1 LSIICSFHKVNFF
14 LDIFIF
20 SYIIHI
26 NIYLSRTKMK
36 IQQLSQEIGVGI
48 DTLRIWERRY
58 GFPVPGRDARGHR
71 SYSADQ
77 VEQLRVVKKLQDC
90 GQRPGKIFALNP
102 RDRHALLEQLTS
114 EKLPCDDRLQR
125 LVEEMGPGQI
135 AAELDKQRKSLGLQG
150 FIRQYVIPMLQ
161 LLDHGWTSG
170 QLSIAREH
178 LISEQ
183 LEKQLWL
190 ELDKTV
196 PEYQPQI
203 LFLTLSGERHKIG
216 LLLSAV
222 IFQNSGLRVHWL
234 REELPL
240 SEIPQLTTE
249 LGVTG
254 VALSFSSH
262 YPRRQAKQDLRNLR
276 KQLDPGIKIIVGGH
290 AVQQMTS
297 LPDLLVCSDLEQIP
311 QLVSRHFSK
320 QQSKRAD
327 QA

>member
-1 LSIICSFHKVNFF
+1 
-14 LDIFIF
+14 
-20 SYIIHI
+20 
-26 NIYLSRTKMK
+26 MK

-71 SYSADQ
+71 SYSAKQ
-77 VEQLRVVKKLQDC
+77 VEQLRVVKKLQDL

-102 RDRHALLEQLTS
+102 QDRGALLEQLTTD
-114 EKLPCDDRLQR
+114 KLPCDDRLQY
-125 LVEEMGPGQI
+125 LIDEMEPRKIG
-135 AAELDKQRKSLGLQG
+135 AELDEQRNSLGLIG
-150 FIRQYVIPMLQ
+150 FIRHCAVPLLQ
-161 LLDHGWTSG
+161 LLDHGWTTG

-178 LISEQ
+178 LITDQLEQ
-183 LEKQLWL
+183 LLKL

-196 PEYQPQI
+196 KENRPQI
-203 LFLTLSGERHKIG
+203 LFLTLCGERHKIG

-222 IFQNSGLRVHWL
+222 MFQQYGVQVHWL

-240 SEIPQLTTE
+240 SEIPQLASE

-276 KQLDPGIKIIVGGH
+276 KQLDPGVKIIAGGQ
-290 AVQQMTS
+290 AVEQVNS
-297 LPDLLVCSDLEQIP
+297 LPDLLVCNDLEQIP
-311 QLVSRHFSK
+311 QLVSRHFYI
-320 QQSKRAD
+320 QQSQGED